1 MHSRYQGDINL
12 VAEFL
17 LTKIITQF
25 PEQFIDNKVNKM
37 TYLSRLVAI
46 IYPAHRI
53 QFIYYGAIFNL

>member
-12 VAEFL
+12 VVEFL

-37 TYLSRLVAI
+37 TYLSRLYI
-46 IYPAHRI
+46 HRI
-53 QFIYYGAIFNL
+53 

>member
-37 TYLSRLVAI
+37 TYLSRLYI
-46 IYPAHRI
+46 HRI
-53 QFIYYGAIFNL
+53 